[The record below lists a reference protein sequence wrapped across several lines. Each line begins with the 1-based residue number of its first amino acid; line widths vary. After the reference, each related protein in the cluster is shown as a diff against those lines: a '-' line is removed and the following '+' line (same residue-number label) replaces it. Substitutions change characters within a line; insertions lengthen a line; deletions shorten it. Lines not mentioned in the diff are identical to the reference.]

1 MIQFFKP
8 LKGCRMVA
16 SKDHPTM
23 KELEYI
29 GTVEKVDGDQVVFRN
44 RTGELERIIW
54 RFKDGNNKFVYFG
67 A

>member
-1 MIQFFKP
+1 MMQFFKP

-29 GTVEKVDGDQVVFRN
+29 GTVEKVDGNQVVFRN
-44 RTGELERIIW
+44 RTGDLERIIW